1 MGCGYQQWS
10 EKWGDQRAQVNLKSR
25 ETLMVENMIHID
37 AERLNRQY
45 FYRGIKRL
53 FDVVASAIGVVVISP
68 VLLIIAICIKVD
80 DPHGPV
86 FYTQTRVGKNGH
98 EFKIIKF
105 RSMVSNADELL
116 AKLQDQNEVDGAM
129 FKMKDD
135 PRITRVGRV
144 IRKYSLDELPQLIN
158 VVTGSMSIV
167 GPRPPLVSEVEQ
179 YTEYDKQRLLV
190 TPGATG
196 MWQVGGRNDVDFDE
210 MVRLDLT
217 YIQNRSVWLDLKI
230 MLETVKVMIKPNG
243 AY

>member
-1 MGCGYQQWS
+1 
-10 EKWGDQRAQVNLKSR
+10 
-25 ETLMVENMIHID
+25 MVENMIHID
-37 AERLNRQY
+37 VERLNRQY

-53 FDVVASAIGVVVISP
+53 FDVVASAIGVVAISP

-86 FYTQTRVGKNGH
+86 FYTQTRVGKDGH

-116 AKLQDQNEVDGAM
+116 AKLQDQNEVNGAM

-230 MLETVKVMIKPNG
+230 MLETVKVMVKPNG

>member
-1 MGCGYQQWS
+1 
-10 EKWGDQRAQVNLKSR
+10 
-25 ETLMVENMIHID
+25 MVENMIHID

-53 FDVVASAIGVVVISP
+53 FDVVASSIGVVVISP

-86 FYTQTRVGKNGH
+86 FYTQTRVGKDGH

-196 MWQVGGRNDVDFDE
+196 MWQVGGRNYVDFDE

>member
-1 MGCGYQQWS
+1 
-10 EKWGDQRAQVNLKSR
+10 
-25 ETLMVENMIHID
+25 MVENMIHID

-53 FDVVASAIGVVVISP
+53 FDVVVSAIGVVVISP

-86 FYTQTRVGKNGH
+86 FYTQTRVGKDGH

>member
-1 MGCGYQQWS
+1 
-10 EKWGDQRAQVNLKSR
+10 
-25 ETLMVENMIHID
+25 MVENMIHID

-53 FDVVASAIGVVVISP
+53 FDVVASSIGVVVISP

-86 FYTQTRVGKNGH
+86 FYTQTRVGKDGH

-158 VVTGSMSIV
+158 VLTGSMSIV

>member
-1 MGCGYQQWS
+1 
-10 EKWGDQRAQVNLKSR
+10 
-25 ETLMVENMIHID
+25 MVENMIHID

-53 FDVVASAIGVVVISP
+53 FDVVASSIGVVVISP

-86 FYTQTRVGKNGH
+86 FYAQTRVGKDGH

>member
-1 MGCGYQQWS
+1 
-10 EKWGDQRAQVNLKSR
+10 
-25 ETLMVENMIHID
+25 MVENMIHID

-53 FDVVASAIGVVVISP
+53 FDVVVSAIGVVVISP

-86 FYTQTRVGKNGH
+86 FYTQTRVGKDGH

-135 PRITRVGRV
+135 PRITRGGRV

>member
-1 MGCGYQQWS
+1 M
-10 EKWGDQRAQVNLKSR
+10 KSR

-37 AERLNRQY
+37 VERLNRQY

-86 FYTQTRVGKNGH
+86 FYTQTRVGKDGH

-116 AKLQDQNEVDGAM
+116 AKLQDQNEVNGAM

>member
-1 MGCGYQQWS
+1 M
-10 EKWGDQRAQVNLKSR
+10 
-25 ETLMVENMIHID
+25 
-37 AERLNRQY
+37 
-45 FYRGIKRL
+45 
-53 FDVVASAIGVVVISP
+53 
-68 VLLIIAICIKVD
+68 
-80 DPHGPV
+80 
-86 FYTQTRVGKNGH
+86 
-98 EFKIIKF
+98 
-105 RSMVSNADELL
+105 
-116 AKLQDQNEVDGAM
+116 
-129 FKMKDD
+129 
-135 PRITRVGRV
+135 